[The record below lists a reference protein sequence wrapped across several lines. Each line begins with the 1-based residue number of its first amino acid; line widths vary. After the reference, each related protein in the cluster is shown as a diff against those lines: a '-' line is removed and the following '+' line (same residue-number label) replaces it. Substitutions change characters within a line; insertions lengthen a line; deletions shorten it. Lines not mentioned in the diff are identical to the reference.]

1 MGFPSGSLGTRR
13 RTRRKNSEVFMP
25 DLTTISAALSS
36 LKSAID
42 IAKFLRESDHSLEK
56 AELKLKF
63 ADLVSKLADTK
74 IELVEIQDV
83 LIEKDKR
90 ISELE
95 EAFEIKST
103 LIRDRDAYY
112 VSNVE
117 GKPVGVPYCLR
128 CWENDHKKRQIVCG
142 VKDYLTKICT
152 TCGQKYNGR
161 MTNEIQSPNK

>member
-1 MGFPSGSLGTRR
+1 
-13 RTRRKNSEVFMP
+13 MP

-42 IAKFLRESDHSLEK
+42 IAKFLRETDLSLEK

-63 ADLVSKLADTK
+63 AELVSKLADTK

-103 LIRDRDAYY
+103 IIRHGDAYY
-112 VSNVE
+112 VANAE
-117 GKPVGVPYCLR
+117 GNPVGVPYCLR
-128 CWENDHKKRQIVCG
+128 CWENDHKKRQIVY
-142 VKDYLTKICT
+142 VAKDHFTRLCT
-152 TCGQKYNGR
+152 TCGQKYDGR
-161 MTNEIQSPNK
+161 MTYEIQPPSK

>member
-1 MGFPSGSLGTRR
+1 
-13 RTRRKNSEVFMP
+13 MP

-42 IAKFLRESDHSLEK
+42 IAKFLRESDLSLEK

-95 EAFEIKST
+95 EAFELKST
-103 LIRDRDAYY
+103 IIRYRDAYY
-112 VSNVE
+112 VANAE
-117 GKPVGVPYCLR
+117 GNPVGVPYCLR
-128 CWENDHKKRQIVCG
+128 CWENDHKKRQLVYG
-142 VKDYLTKICT
+142 AKDHLTTLCT
-152 TCGQKYNGR
+152 TCGQKYDGY
-161 MTNEIQSPNK
+161 MTNEIQPPKK